1 MFLVGVELGFPLVG
15 YLISPRFYLEP
26 NDEQTTL
33 VSVNSRYVFT
43 VKRGEKVEF
52 KNRLGHVVSSQ
63 PRVPSSSRI
72 TFSTLVRGSA
82 NIESSGQSAT
92 ITCAS
97 TGALESKILAMAG
110 R

>member
-15 YLISPRFYLEP
+15 YLISPTFYLEP
-26 NDEQTTL
+26 DDEQTTL
-33 VSVNSRYVFT
+33 IPVNTRYLFT
-43 VKRGEKVEF
+43 VKTGEKVEF
-52 KNRLGHVVSSQ
+52 ENRLGHVVSSQ

-72 TFSTLVRGSA
+72 PFSTLVRGSA

-97 TGALESKILAMAG
+97 TGALESKILPMAG